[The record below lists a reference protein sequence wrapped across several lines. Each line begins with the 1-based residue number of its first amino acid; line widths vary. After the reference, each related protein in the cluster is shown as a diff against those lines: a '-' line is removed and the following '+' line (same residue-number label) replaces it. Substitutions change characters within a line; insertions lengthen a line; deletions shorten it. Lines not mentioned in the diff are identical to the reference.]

1 MEISEHN
8 KVLLKLF
15 KKNLNK
21 EGAFCVAALGLTPDG
36 NEYSI
41 HAVPDMTKGKLI
53 GIFRDAADSLETGKM
68 KVVKSY

>member
-1 MEISEHN
+1 MTVHEHN
-8 KVLLKLF
+8 KVLLELF
-15 KKNLNK
+15 EKNLNK

-53 GIFRDAADSLETGKM
+53 GIFRDAADSLERGKM
-68 KVVKSY
+68 SIIKSN